1 MFSPSWYFI
10 VTLKYLF
17 YTIFTGLLIWVF
29 KLILFLP
36 WFEGI
41 RCLFLLSLS
50 WNETK
55 NLFAFGVS
63 QQLSM
68 CVIVNP
74 ISRPP
79 WGGQIYV
86 SSFQSSNRTQ
96 FSILRWEISRI
107 YHLVF
112 KVKGGGGDYSLLSKQ
127 LLWPPCL
134 YCSIL
139 GSAAKNMQRGTIS
152 QLPAFL
158 FYSSSCFL
166 NDCGMLRALESP
178 AGGQFLG
185 KTVDVAQLPHWTDL
199 RSKAVTEAL
208 AGEAQWI
215 GHQPMNQRVT
225 GSIPCQG
232 ICLGFGPGP
241 QQRAHERQ
249 PHIAVSLPLF
259 LPPFPFLKINK

>member
-112 KVKGGGGDYSLLSKQ
+112 KVKGGGIIPCYQSNYYDHPVYIALFWGLQLKICNVALSANF
-127 LLWPPCL
+127 LHF
-134 YCSIL
+134 YSIL
-139 GSAAKNMQRGTIS
+139 VV
-152 QLPAFL
+152 AFW
-158 FYSSSCFL
+158 
-166 NDCGMLRALESP
+166 M
-178 AGGQFLG
+178 
-185 KTVDVAQLPHWTDL
+185 TVECWEHWRAQLEDSSW
-199 RSKAVTEAL
+199 
-208 AGEAQWI
+208 
-215 GHQPMNQRVT
+215 
-225 GSIPCQG
+225 
-232 ICLGFGPGP
+232 
-241 QQRAHERQ
+241 ERQ
-249 PHIAVSLPLF
+249 
-259 LPPFPFLKINK
+259 